1 MGMFATAALDI
12 AKHWRES
19 LLIAALFVGAFVF
32 KEWFAAHDALL
43 HATATIAAQGQLLAQ
58 QKKQY
63 DALTAAEQSRD
74 RATAQQIAAMQAQVA
89 QLKTAAQIAAWLPKQ
104 LPTPEPVKITV
115 PASSR
120 AAVSAQSS
128 SNTPSSFSS
137 PSAASQSS
145 TAKSALQPAQNPAG
159 NSLPPA
165 LATIPQVDLPSL
177 RNYVESCKECQL
189 SLATAQQDLQTKDQ
203 QLKLAGEELSAAEQ
217 QRDAALKALKGGSFW
232 RRLAH
237 DSKLLLIGG
246 AISAGAICA
255 SGHCR

>member
-1 MGMFATAALDI
+1 MGMFATAALGI
-12 AKHWRES
+12 VKHWRES
-19 LLIAALFVGAFVF
+19 LLVAALVAGAFVF
-32 KEWFAAHDALL
+32 KEWLAAHDALL

-74 RATAQQIAAMQAQVA
+74 RATAQQIAAMQAQVV

-104 LPTPEPVKITV
+104 LPTPEPVEITV
-115 PASSR
+115 PKSSH

-128 SNTPSSFSS
+128 SNAASSS
-137 PSAASQSS
+137 SAASQSS

-246 AISAGAICA
+246 AISAGAFCA